1 MADGDI
7 VLRRTIAAT
16 PDRIFRAW
24 TDPSEL
30 ARWMSPVGHADAEV
44 DLRVGGRLL
53 VTMIGEGQR
62 IEHHG
67 EFLVIEPPHRLVF
80 TWQSPHTDE
89 VATRVIVELTA
100 NERGTDLTLR
110 HERLSPDAARSH
122 AGGWGA
128 MLDRL
133 ADLTQPDREAT
144 DGS

>member
-67 EFLVIEPPHRLVF
+67 EFLTIEPPHRLVF
-80 TWQSPHTDE
+80 TWQSSHTDG

-133 ADLTQPDREAT
+133 ADLTQPGREAT
-144 DGS
+144 DGT

>member
-1 MADGDI
+1 MADGDVVI
-7 VLRRTIAAT
+7 RRTIAAT
-16 PDRIFRAW
+16 PDRLFRAW
-24 TDPSEL
+24 TDPAEL

-67 EFLVIEPPHRLVF
+67 EFLEVDAPHRLVF
-80 TWQSPHTDE
+80 TWQSPYTGGI
-89 VATRVIVELTA
+89 ATRVTVELA
-100 NERGTDLTLR
+100 AVERGTDLTLR
-110 HERLSPDAARSH
+110 HELLSPEAARSH

-133 ADLTQPDREAT
+133 AVLTQPGTEVT
-144 DGS
+144 HGT